1 MPTLL
6 APILKAL
13 DAILPTAEKA
23 LPNGGR
29 SFLNGHLYF
38 YAFMFSR
45 DLSHNFYCFSNKN
58 MYIYKDSMNASSKK
72 FYLIV

>member
-38 YAFMFSR
+38 YAF
-45 DLSHNFYCFSNKN
+45 YCFSNKN